1 MIIFFIVILVIAIIY
16 CGLLFWFTDRRA
28 SPRIDLNRLKDAPWK
43 FGKDFLWGSGT
54 SSHQVEGYCTNN
66 NWYKFESAV
75 NEQGKPRILNGQ
87 KAGIASDHWNR
98 YKEDIQLMKD
108 LSLNA
113 YRFSVEW
120 SKIEPKQGQF
130 DEAALDHYER
140 VVDELLA
147 NGIEPMVTLHHF
159 TDPLWFEEQG
169 AFLQENSP
177 NIFAAFVEKV
187 VRRLGSKVK
196 LWCTINE
203 PAVYATQGYLKAHF
217 PPARKDPQH
226 VGIVLRNLLRSHTAA
241 YQCIKKIEPQ
251 AQVGLVAAL
260 VLYDPLSRWNLL
272 DVMLA
277 RSYNRSMNE
286 SHFTYLVD
294 GLFKFSIP
302 RAARVSY
309 TSDVKDAFDF
319 IGLNYY
325 MRFFQKFTFSNE
337 EQLAEVHKVPKEK
350 LTDMRWEIYPEG
362 LYRTLEMITGYTS
375 KPIYITENGLAD
387 DSDTKRA
394 GFIEAHLRILNK
406 AVTDGMNVKGYFY
419 WSLMDNFEWAFGFER
434 RFGLYHIDYA
444 TQKRTLREGSR
455 KYPEIIQASR
465 K

>member
-1 MIIFFIVILVIAIIY
+1 MIIFFIVILVIVVVY
-16 CGLLFWFTDRRA
+16 FGLLFWFTDRRA
-28 SPRIDLNRLKDAPWK
+28 SPPIDLNILKDAPWQ
-43 FGKDFLWGSGT
+43 FGQDFLWGSAT

-87 KAGIASDHWNR
+87 RAGIASDHWNR

-120 SKIEPKQGQF
+120 SKIEPQQGVF
-130 DEAALDHYER
+130 DETALDHYEQ

-147 NGIEPMVTLHHF
+147 NGIESMITLHHF
-159 TDPLWFEEQG
+159 TDPIWFEEQG

-177 NIFAAFVEKV
+177 EIFTAFVEKV
-187 VRRLGSKVK
+187 VSRLGYKVK

-203 PAVYATQGYLKAHF
+203 PTVYATQGYLKTRF

-226 VGIVLRNLLRSHTAA
+226 VGIVLRNLLRAHTAA
-241 YQCIKKIEPQ
+241 YQAIKKLQPQ
-251 AQVGLVAAL
+251 AQVGLAAAL
-260 VLYDPLSRWNLL
+260 VLYDPWSRWNLL

-277 RSYNRSMNE
+277 RSYQRSINE
-286 SHFTYLVD
+286 LQLTYLVD
-294 GLFKFSIP
+294 GLFRFSIP

-325 MRFFQKFTFSNE
+325 TRSYQRFTFSDQE
-337 EQLAEVHKVPKEK
+337 ELAEVHKAPKEK

-362 LYRTLEMITGYTS
+362 LYSTLEMITRYTS
-375 KPIYITENGLAD
+375 KPVYITENGIAD
-387 DSDTKRA
+387 DSDKKRA
-394 GFIEAHLRILNK
+394 GFIEDHLLVLNK

-419 WSLMDNFEWAFGFER
+419 WSLLDNFEWAFGFER
-434 RFGLYHIDYA
+434 RFGLYQVDYT
-444 TQKRTLREGSR
+444 TQKRTLRQGSR
-455 KYPEIIQASR
+455 QYPEIIQKSR